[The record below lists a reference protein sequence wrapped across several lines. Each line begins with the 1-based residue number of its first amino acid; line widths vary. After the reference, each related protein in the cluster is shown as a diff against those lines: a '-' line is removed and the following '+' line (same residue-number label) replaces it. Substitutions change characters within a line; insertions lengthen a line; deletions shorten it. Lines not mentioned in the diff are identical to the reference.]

1 MPTTRSFI
9 VEIED
14 KCWLAPW
21 SGDPGRTVVEQNA
34 QRFATEHAALMAMV
48 EARTFRPFPSARI
61 VTDATPPNTDEKTV
75 DPNEVAK
82 NWVQQ
87 CT

>member
-14 KCWLAPW
+14 NCWLAPW
-21 SGDPGRTVVEQNA
+21 SGDPGRTVVEQHA

-48 EARTFRPFPSARI
+48 AARTFRPFPSARI
-61 VTDATPPNTDEKTV
+61 VIVTDAAPPNAQD
-75 DPNEVAK
+75 
-82 NWVQQ
+82 
-87 CT
+87 